1 MSFDSKLC
9 LYCFPSTQIFFFFF
23 EPPDPDALYL
33 FFNESERNVHFKI
46 NSIKMILQE
55 ITADIATNGICDDLF
70 SEL

>member
-1 MSFDSKLC
+1 M
-9 LYCFPSTQIFFFFF
+9 LYIF
-23 EPPDPDALYL
+23 